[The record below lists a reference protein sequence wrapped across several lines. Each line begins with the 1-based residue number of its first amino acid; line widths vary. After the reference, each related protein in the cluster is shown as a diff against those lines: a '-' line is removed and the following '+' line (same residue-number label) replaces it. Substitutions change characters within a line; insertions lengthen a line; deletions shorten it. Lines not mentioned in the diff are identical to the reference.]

1 MSADESSGFQTDSLY
16 LAGGVGIG
24 CLCAQGVLTIAF
36 AKLLPEG
43 GFYRNQPG
51 FLAHQLVAL
60 PLMFFVAWVGTR
72 AWFSERDASTP
83 EERVYNRDPTA
94 ELLASVLL
102 GSLVLWD
109 IPMTFLPTIYSHAS
123 MGHHVGLAALSGLSL
138 TPYMQYYVPFFAG
151 VIEISSVPLQ
161 VPSRRGEPLA
171 RVEQHC
177 C

>member
-1 MSADESSGFQTDSLY
+1 MIQSESLL
-16 LAGGVGIG
+16 LAAGVGVG
-24 CLCAQGVLTIAF
+24 CLCAQSILTIAF
-36 AKLLPEG
+36 SKLLPEA
-43 GFYRNQPG
+43 FYRHQPG

-60 PLMFFVAWVGTR
+60 PMMFFVAWVGTR

-83 EERVYNRDPTA
+83 EERVYERDATA

-109 IPMTFLPTIYSHAS
+109 IPMTFIPTIYSHAS
-123 MGHHVGLAALSGLSL
+123 MGHHVGLAALSVLSL

-161 VPSRRGEPLA
+161 VRAAPCLFCRGNTEDTAA
-171 RVEQHC
+171 R
-177 C
+177 